1 MRCIRTFFKC
11 GLPVLL
17 TATVAGSG
25 CRTSRNLQ
33 SHDRQSLRDTTAT
46 VRSEKDK
53 VAEQLTDDWE
63 NWEIVR
69 TEYVLKGRDT
79 VPDTRR
85 RIPAVIKRV
94 TRVRGIRH
102 STSVNKKEEQEKTAQ
117 SVRLRRTESQTE
129 IAKTVKKS
137 SAGRIALYAIGLV
150 ALWLALRSIGKRLL

>member
-69 TEYVLKGRDT
+69 TEYVLTLKQAILGK
-79 VPDTRR
+79 
-85 RIPAVIKRV
+85 IPPKRS
-94 TRVRGIRH
+94 RM
-102 STSVNKKEEQEKTAQ
+102 Q
-117 SVRLRRTESQTE
+117 RLFDPVGQQQIT
-129 IAKTVKKS
+129 
-137 SAGRIALYAIGLV
+137 YLV
-150 ALWLALRSIGKRLL
+150 L

>member
-33 SHDRQSLRDTTAT
+33 SHDRQSLRDTT
-46 VRSEKDK
+46 
-53 VAEQLTDDWE
+53 LTDDWE

-79 VPDTRR
+79 VPDTMQ
-85 RIPAVIKRV
+85 RIPAGIKRV

>member
-79 VPDTRR
+79 VPDATDTGGNQTGHPRTRY
-85 RIPAVIKRV
+85 
-94 TRVRGIRH
+94 
-102 STSVNKKEEQEKTAQ
+102 
-117 SVRLRRTESQTE
+117 QTQHL
-129 IAKTVKKS
+129 
-137 SAGRIALYAIGLV
+137 GQ
-150 ALWLALRSIGKRLL
+150 

>member
-79 VPDTRR
+79 VPDTMR
-85 RIPAVIKRV
+85 RIPAGIKRV

-117 SVRLRRTESQTE
+117 SVR
-129 IAKTVKKS
+129 
-137 SAGRIALYAIGLV
+137 IALYTIGLV

>member
-1 MRCIRTFFKC
+1 MRSA
-11 GLPVLL
+11 G
-17 TATVAGSG
+17 TADGDG
-25 CRTSRNLQ
+25 RREWLQ
-33 SHDRQSLRDTTAT
+33 DKQEPAIARPQSLRDTTAT

-53 VAEQLTDDWE
+53 VAEQLTDEWE

-79 VPDTRR
+79 VPDTMR
-85 RIPAVIKRV
+85 RIPAGIKRV
-94 TRVRGIRH
+94 TRVRGIRY

-150 ALWLALRSIGKRLL
+150 ALWLALRSIGKWLL

>member
-63 NWEIVR
+63 IVR

-79 VPDTRR
+79 VPDTMQ
-85 RIPAVIKRV
+85 RIPAGIKRV

-150 ALWLALRSIGKRLL
+150 ALWLALRSIGKWLL

>member
-1 MRCIRTFFKC
+1 M
-11 GLPVLL
+11 
-17 TATVAGSG
+17 ATVAGSG

-69 TEYVLKGRDT
+69 TEYVLKGHDT
-79 VPDTRR
+79 MR
-85 RIPAVIKRV
+85 RIPAGIKRV

-150 ALWLALRSIGKRLL
+150 ALWLALRSIGKWLL

>member
-17 TATVAGSG
+17 MATVAGSG

-69 TEYVLKGRDT
+69 TEYVLKGHDT
-79 VPDTRR
+79 MR
-85 RIPAVIKRV
+85 RIPAGIKRV

-150 ALWLALRSIGKRLL
+150 ALWLALRSIGKWLL

>member
-1 MRCIRTFFKC
+1 MRSA
-11 GLPVLL
+11 G
-17 TATVAGSG
+17 TADGDGRRERLQDKQEPAIARPAVAA
-25 CRTSRNLQ
+25 R
-33 SHDRQSLRDTTAT
+33 HDG

-79 VPDTRR
+79 VPDTMR
-85 RIPAVIKRV
+85 RIPAGIKRV

>member
-1 MRCIRTFFKC
+1 MRCTRTFFKYS
-11 GLPVLL
+11 LPVLL
-17 TATVAGSG
+17 SVTLTVNG

-46 VRSEKDK
+46 IRSEKDQIT
-53 VAEQLTDDWE
+53 EQLTDDWE

-79 VPDTRR
+79 VSDTMRQ
-85 RIPAVIKRV
+85 IPAGIKQV

-102 STSVNKKEEQEKTAQ
+102 TSSVNKKKEQEKTAQ
-117 SVRLRRTESQTE
+117 SVQLRRQESQTE
-129 IAKTVKKS
+129 TAKNVKRS

-150 ALWLALRSIGKRLL
+150 ALWLTFRSIRKRLL

>member
-33 SHDRQSLRDTTAT
+33 SLRDTTAT

-53 VAEQLTDDWE
+53 VAEQLTDEWE

-79 VPDTRR
+79 VPDTMR
-85 RIPAVIKRV
+85 RIPAGIKRV
-94 TRVRGIRH
+94 TRVRGIRY

-150 ALWLALRSIGKRLL
+150 ALWLALRSIGKWLL

>member
-1 MRCIRTFFKC
+1 M
-11 GLPVLL
+11 
-17 TATVAGSG
+17 ATVAGSG

-33 SHDRQSLRDTTAT
+33 SHDRQSLCDTTAT

-69 TEYVLKGRDT
+69 TEYVLKGHDT
-79 VPDTRR
+79 MR
-85 RIPAVIKRV
+85 RIPAGIKRV

-129 IAKTVKKS
+129 TAKNVKKS

-150 ALWLALRSIGKRLL
+150 ALWLALRSIGKWLL

>member
-1 MRCIRTFFKC
+1 MRSA
-11 GLPVLL
+11 G
-17 TATVAGSG
+17 TADGDGHRSG

-79 VPDTRR
+79 VPDTIR
-85 RIPAVIKRV
+85 RIPAGIKRV

-102 STSVNKKEEQEKTAQ
+102 STSVNKKEEQEK
-117 SVRLRRTESQTE
+117 RRNPYD
-129 IAKTVKKS
+129 
-137 SAGRIALYAIGLV
+137 SAGRNRKRR
-150 ALWLALRSIGKRLL
+150 LRKP

>member
-33 SHDRQSLRDTTAT
+33 SHDRQSLRDECDALVALTHIGTK
-46 VRSEKDK
+46 KDR
-53 VAEQLTDDWE
+53 E

-79 VPDTRR
+79 VPDTMR
-85 RIPAVIKRV
+85 RIPAGIKRV

-129 IAKTVKKS
+129 TAKTVKKS

>member
-1 MRCIRTFFKC
+1 MRSA
-11 GLPVLL
+11 G
-17 TATVAGSG
+17 TADGDGRRERLQDKQEPAIARPAVAA
-25 CRTSRNLQ
+25 R
-33 SHDRQSLRDTTAT
+33 HDGDRPIG
-46 VRSEKDK
+46 KDK

-79 VPDTRR
+79 VPDTIR
-85 RIPAVIKRV
+85 RIPAGIKRV

-129 IAKTVKKS
+129 TAKTVKKS

-150 ALWLALRSIGKRLL
+150 ALWLALRSIGKWLL